1 MPTFKYILSTQI
13 HCGNFQEELHA
24 PCYFQNMKFKLVHLL
39 NTEIAKRNPQ
49 RHSLLFQ
56 AATFPFSQRFII
68 SEDLPSPGV
77 ALNTET
83 QLQSWSNFFSLS
95 FHSLSNVANIAF
107 FSLERNSWVYVLK
120 DFFFTLL
127 PSKHGVVVR

>member
-1 MPTFKYILSTQI
+1 MPTFKCILNTQI
-13 HCGNFQEELHA
+13 HCGNFQEECS
-24 PCYFQNMKFKLVHLL
+24 CYFQNMKFKLVHLL

-107 FSLERNSWVYVLK
+107 FSLERNSRIDVLK
-120 DFFFTLL
+120 KNFFFILL